1 MSRNVLT
8 RVLSASLSIAALS
21 CGSLAASA
29 QDLKLTEA
37 ERTPAKCDLKLTV
50 ADLAEYKAPKAKKPY
65 KIELSV
71 PSFANPYIQAL
82 IYGAEQAAKESGVTL
97 TVDAGKGFM
106 NAAGQIAPLE
116 NALSHKPDALL
127 INPAEPDGLA
137 ATIDDTVDAGTPV
150 FDVGTL
156 SNSEKSDKLVQDDYT
171 QGVIATDALAKLLP
185 SGGEGIVMGGP
196 ATSSFARRRVAGFLD
211 GLKTHPNI
219 KSTAIVNTDIDPQEG
234 LTKFTNAAQA
244 NPKIDFVYPVGSFL
258 LEPQSIPAEYRKAV
272 YVAGSLT
279 NVTLEALKDG
289 SAAAILP
296 DFPISVGYVGVS
308 LAVHKL
314 NGDPGKHFN
323 CIPVDAMFKADID
336 NPVWVKNNILPVEWV
351 APK

>member
-1 MSRNVLT
+1 MSRVRAG
-8 RVLSASLSIAALS
+8 RVVGAAVAAAMTYGATSAMAD
-21 CGSLAASA
+21 
-29 QDLKLTEA
+29 DLKLTDA
-37 ERTPAKCDLKLTV
+37 ERTPAKCDVSITV
-50 ADLAEYKAPKAKKPY
+50 ADLTGYKAPKAKKPY

-82 IYGAEQAAKESGVTL
+82 IYGAEQAAKDSGVTL

-137 ATIDDTVDAGTPV
+137 ATIDDTVDAGIPV

-156 SNSEKSDKLVQDDYT
+156 SNSAKSSKLVQDDYT
-171 QGVIATDALAKLLP
+171 QGAIAAEALAKLMP
-185 SGGEGIVMGGP
+185 GGGQGIMMGGP

-211 GLKTHPNI
+211 AIKKHPNI
-219 KSTAIVNTDIDPQEG
+219 KLNAIVNTDIDPQEG
-234 LTKFTNAAQA
+234 LTKFTNTAQA
-244 NPKIDFVYPVGSFL
+244 YPKIDYIYAVGSFL
-258 LEPQSIPAEYRKAV
+258 LAPQSIPAEYRKAI
-272 YVAGSLT
+272 YVGGSLT
-279 NVTLEALKDG
+279 NVTVDALKDG
-289 SAAAILP
+289 SASAILP
-296 DFPISVGYVGVS
+296 DFPISVGYIGVS

-314 NGDPGKHFN
+314 NGDAGKQFN
-323 CIPVDAMFKADID
+323 CIPVDAMYKADVS
-336 NPVWVKNNILPVEWV
+336 NPVWATNNILPVEWV